1 MRFTKLAITI
11 DDTTQNIKM
20 NSKDKYIG
28 HYTERIED
36 DSLLVG
42 LSTFVDDVHLDHML
56 YAFVLR
62 STVAHGFIKE
72 IKTDKAKTFPGVHA
86 IYTGFDIAVEF
97 NHQMPTIPI
106 RLAPIEELKQ
116 FKQPIIAHEIVRYV
130 GEPLAIII
138 ADSLEK
144 AQDASEAIE
153 VDIEARPVVNNWRSS
168 AENLSVLHP
177 QIKSNIGTV
186 YHAKKGQIN
195 QNTSQYFQR
204 KEVFKVHRHTAV
216 TLETRGLVANW
227 DEDLEKM
234 TVYGATKVP
243 FFNRACLGETLQ
255 ISPEKIDMIEV
266 AVGGGFGVRGEFY
279 PEDFLVPYSSKKL
292 KRPIKWIEDR
302 TENLLGTNHSREVEC
317 EMEITCE
324 ANGKIVSLVANICV
338 DAGAYA
344 RTSVTTVPRNSAQ
357 FSSGPYDI
365 PNIDITSTVYLTNK
379 CPIGSYR
386 APGRFE
392 CDFFRERMFDLI
404 SIDLGIDRVDFRRMN
419 LVKFNQ
425 MPYPLARIDNPDRY
439 EELDCGNYQTTFDRC
454 LKEFNWEEKSL
465 LQGQKIDG
473 KYHGIAIGCFIEG
486 GGAGVKETAKI
497 EVNEDGKL
505 NVYVGSANL
514 GQGIVTVMTQI
525 AAEELDVS
533 MSDIQI
539 FHGSTTYLE
548 EGFGSYHSRA
558 TIMGGSAVLIV
569 AKALK
574 EKIKEVAASYFQC
587 SPQEIDLLPG
597 LISSFKNQ
605 TLDLSKLGRDTLFV
619 AGEFPCKTNTYAY
632 GCAAAHVSVDE
643 DTGKVELI
651 DYFTIE
657 DIGRII
663 NPLTAKGQAIGAV
676 VQGLGGVFL
685 ENLTYDDQCQLT
697 VGSLADYLLPTATDF
712 PIIRAMELEEH
723 PSQLNPLGVKGAGEG
738 GIIPVA
744 GLMANAVSNALSSK
758 GVQVTELPLSPQ
770 AVWKLMQ

>member
-1 MRFTKLAITI
+1 
-11 DDTTQNIKM
+11 M

-36 DSLLVG
+36 NTLLLG
-42 LSTFVDDVHLDHML
+42 SSIFIDDVHLENML
-56 YAFVLR
+56 HAFVLR
-62 STVAHGFIKE
+62 SNVAHGLIKQ
-72 IKTDKAKTFPGVHA
+72 IKTSKAIKFPGVHA
-86 IYTGFDIAVEF
+86 VFTGEDIYEDF
-97 NHQMPTIPI
+97 NQLIPTIPI
-106 RLAPIEELKQ
+106 RLAPIEELKR
-116 FKQPIIAHEIVRYV
+116 FRQPIIAHQIVRYV
-130 GEPLAIII
+130 GEPIAIVI
-138 ADSLEK
+138 AETLEK

-153 VDIEARPVVNNWRSS
+153 VEIELLPVVNSWRAS
-168 AENLSVLHP
+168 AQNKSVLHA
-177 QIKSNIGTV
+177 QFNTNVGTI
-186 YHAKKGQIN
+186 YHATKGQVNHNKVELIR
-195 QNTSQYFQR
+195 R
-204 KEVFKVHRHTAV
+204 KEVFKVHRHSAV

-227 DEDLEKM
+227 DNALEKM
-234 TVYGATKVP
+234 VVYGATKVP
-243 FFNRACLGETLQ
+243 FFNRACLSETLQ
-255 ISPEKIDMIEV
+255 INPNNIDMIEV

-292 KRPIKWIEDR
+292 NRPIKWIEDR

-317 EMEITCE
+317 EMEIACE
-324 ANGKIVSLVANICV
+324 PNGKIFSLVANISV

-392 CDFFRERMFDLI
+392 CDFFRERLFDLI
-404 SIDLGIDRVDFRRMN
+404 SIDLGIDRVEFRRKN
-419 LVKFNQ
+419 LVKSEQ
-425 MPYPLARIDNPDRY
+425 MPYPLARINNPDRY
-439 EELDCGNYQTTFDRC
+439 EELDSGNYLTIFERC
-454 LKEFNWEEKSL
+454 LKEFNWSEKSL
-465 LQGQKIDG
+465 LQGKFIDG
-473 KYHGIAIGCFIEG
+473 KYHGISIGCFIEG

-497 EVNEDGKL
+497 EVNQKGKI

-525 AAEELDVS
+525 AAEELDLP
-533 MSDIQI
+533 MEDIEI
-539 FHGSTTYLE
+539 FHGSTTYLD

-558 TIMGGSAVLIV
+558 TIMGGSAVFTV

-574 EKIKEVAASYFQC
+574 EKIKLAASHYFNC
-587 SPQEIDLLPG
+587 SLEEVDILPG
-597 LISSFKNQ
+597 LVCRNKTNSVHLSELNRE
-605 TLDLSKLGRDTLFV
+605 TLCVS
-619 AGEFPCKTNTYAY
+619 GEFPCKTNTYAY
-632 GCAAAHVSVDE
+632 GCAAAHVSVDVE
-643 DTGKVELI
+643 TGKVELI

-676 VQGLGGVFL
+676 IQGLGGVFL
-685 ENLTYDDQCQLT
+685 ENLTYDDDCQLT

-712 PIIRAMELEEH
+712 PTIRAMELEEH
-723 PSQLNPLGVKGAGEG
+723 PSKLNPLGVKGAGEG

-758 GVQVTELPLSPQ
+758 GVQVLELPLSPQ
-770 AVWKLMQ
+770 VVWKLMN